1 MHLTPIERLKVL
13 DIYFSLARSR
23 SVNRAKATSGIAA
36 EQNIFISDTSVKN
49 IVRKWLI
56 TSNSS
61 SC

>member
-1 MHLTPIERLKVL
+1 MHLTPIERLKVI

-23 SVNRAKATSGIAA
+23 SVNRAKTTSRIAA
-36 EQNIFISDTSVKN
+36 EQQIFISDKSVKN

-56 TSNSS
+56 TSNIS